1 MSTTWR
7 RGIFFY
13 RTSARGCFWVLRL
26 FSFRIEEGRRTFEK
40 KKKKKEIFQ
49 RDIKE
54 NSNNLVQSQEQI
66 TVSGIP
72 PVNVRAVPVKVEY
85 RTKTAAVENGPLM
98 KSWN

>member
-1 MSTTWR
+1 MAS
-7 RGIFFY
+7 FFTEHLPVAASGFCVY
-13 RTSARGCFWVLRL
+13 FLLELKRVDVHLKK
-26 FSFRIEEGRRTFEK
+26 K